1 MKIIFK
7 SDDSDQVVE
16 VAGWDVPE
24 NMLAE
29 VLNITACAKLQGL
42 SPDTVKSR
50 IRRGWPV
57 LMALATEEE

>member
-7 SDDSDQVVE
+7 SDDSDQVV
-16 VAGWDVPE
+16 GWDVPE

-50 IRRGWPV
+50 MRRGWPV

>member
-7 SDDSDQVVE
+7 SDDSDQGI
-16 VAGWDVPE
+16 GWDVPA